1 MKNKRFKTYLYK
13 RNRSKYYQLKIVDT
27 MTGEIKRISTKCTN
41 KCGDA
46 ADFVRDY
53 RKKYLDN
60 LEDNFSQVIE
70 KLPQNNRNGSGVPI
84 AELIDTYTDDYS
96 KQNG

>member
-1 MKNKRFKTYLYK
+1 
-13 RNRSKYYQLKIVDT
+13 

-41 KCGDA
+41 KYGDA

-60 LEDNFSQVIE
+60 LEDNFSQDVIE
-70 KLPQNNRNGSGVPI
+70 NLPQNNRNDKRRC
-84 AELIDTYTDDYS
+84 A
-96 KQNG
+96 